1 MNIIIAGAGQV
12 GFNLARTLSIGHN
25 VTIIDKNEKALHRI
39 QESLDILPLQGDAEN
54 SQTYEG
60 FKHTKIDLFIAVT
73 DVDNVNLIATMIADS
88 ILDIDKTFVRL
99 QKYFKDVFLIKEKLG
114 VDEIIF
120 PTRIASKSVA
130 TLLDYPR
137 ANNVKL
143 FKYTKNKLIS
153 LRVSEE
159 FQARKLSSNGFIKVG
174 IERDKEF
181 FIPQEDEVVLPN
193 DLVYFFGLQEHIN
206 EVSAEID
213 NSSLGSMQ
221 NCVIYGGDELG
232 ISIAKLLLETGR
244 NVKVIEKN
252 LEKCEIVESELAGEA
267 TVINAKYSAHDVFEE
282 ENLNNADIFIAT
294 TQNDEFNIIKCLE
307 AKEKGIKKIVAV
319 NNDMEY
325 YNLMHTLGIVVTRGP
340 KISAYNKI
348 MEEISSQGVVIQKN
362 FCGSKA
368 LILMRKIFKTSH
380 SIIKEIKP
388 LKLANTKIYYIRE
401 EILFPINEKITLEE
415 NDIVVAFARTKD
427 MPKLKQ
433 WIYEL

>member
-1 MNIIIAGAGQV
+1 MY
-12 GFNLARTLSIGHN
+12 SW
-25 VTIIDKNEKALHRI
+25 
-39 QESLDILPLQGDAEN
+39 
-54 SQTYEG
+54 
-60 FKHTKIDLFIAVT
+60 
-73 DVDNVNLIATMIADS
+73 
-88 ILDIDKTFVRL
+88 
-99 QKYFKDVFLIKEKLG
+99 IKEKLG

-130 TLLDYPR
+130 SLLGYPR

-153 LRVSEE
+153 IRVSKD
-159 FQARKLSSNGFIKVG
+159 FQATEIISNNFIKVG
-174 IERDKEF
+174 IERDKDF
-181 FIPQEDEVVLPN
+181 FIPKEDEIIKPN
-193 DLVYFFGLQEHIN
+193 DLVYFFGLEENIK
-206 EVSAEID
+206 EVCMQID
-213 NSSLGSMQ
+213 DTAISTLQ

-232 ISIAKLLLETGR
+232 ISIARLLLETGR
-244 NVKVIEKN
+244 NVKVIEKS
-252 LEKCEIVESELAGEA
+252 LDVCEIVEKELAGEA

-325 YNLMHTLGIVVTRGP
+325 YNLMHSLGIVVTRGP

-348 MEEISSQGVVIQKN
+348 MEEIASQGVVIQKN

-368 LILMRKIFKTSH
+368 LVLMRKIFKTTKSTT
-380 SIIKEIKP
+380 KKIKP
-388 LKLANTKIYYIRE
+388 LKLDNTKIYYIRE
-401 EILFPINEKITLEE
+401 ESLYPINEKVLLQE
-415 NDIVVAFARTKD
+415 NDIVVAFATTKM
-427 MPKLKQ
+427 MPKIKQ

>member
-39 QESLDILPLQGDAEN
+39 QESLDILPLQGDVEN
-54 SQTYEG
+54 SQTYES
-60 FKHTKIDLFIAVT
+60 FKNLKIDLFIAVT
-73 DVDNVNLIATMIADS
+73 DIDNVNLIATMIADS

-130 TLLDYPR
+130 SLLNYPR

-153 LRVSEE
+153 IRVSKDFEPKE
-159 FQARKLSSNGFIKVG
+159 ILSNNFIKVG
-174 IERDKEF
+174 IERDKDF
-181 FIPQEDEVVLPN
+181 FIPQEDEVIKAN
-193 DLVYFFGLQEHIN
+193 DLVYFFGLEENIR
-206 EVSAEID
+206 EVCMQID
-213 NSSLGSMQ
+213 DTAISSTQ
-221 NCVIYGGDELG
+221 NCVIYGGHELG

-244 NVKVIEKN
+244 IVKVIEKS
-252 LEKCEIVESELAGEA
+252 LEICEVAERELEGEA
-267 TVINAKYSAHDVFEE
+267 TVINAKYSAHDVFEV

-294 TQNDEFNIIKCLE
+294 TSNDEFNIIKCLE

-325 YNLMHTLGIVVTRGP
+325 YNLMHALGIVVTRGP

-348 MEEISSQGVVIQKN
+348 MEEISSSGVVIQKS

-368 LILMRKIFKTSH
+368 IVLMRKVFKTSK
-380 SIIKEIKP
+380 SISKQVKP
-388 LKLANTKIYYIRE
+388 ITIQNAKIYYIRE
-401 EILFPINEKITLEE
+401 ESLYPFDEKMILEE
-415 NDIVVAFARTKD
+415 NDIVIAFATTKL
-427 MPKLKQ
+427 MPKIKQ

>member
-12 GFNLARTLSIGHN
+12 GFNLARTLSVGHN
-25 VTIIDKNEKALHRI
+25 VTIIDKNEQALHRI
-39 QESLDILPLQGDAEN
+39 QESLDIMPFQGDVEN
-54 SQTYEG
+54 SQTYES
-60 FKHTKIDLFIAVT
+60 FKHLKIDLFIAVT
-73 DVDNVNLIATMIADS
+73 DIDNVNLIATMIADS
-88 ILDIDKTFVRL
+88 VLDIDKTFVRL

-130 TLLDYPR
+130 SLLAYPR
-137 ANNVKL
+137 ANNIKL

-153 LRVSEE
+153 IRVSKD
-159 FQARKLSSNGFIKVG
+159 FQSRAIISNNFIKVG
-174 IERDKEF
+174 IERDKDF
-181 FIPQEDEVVLPN
+181 FIPKEDEVIMPN
-193 DLVYFFGLQEHIN
+193 DLIYFFGLEENIK
-206 EVSAEID
+206 EVCMEID
-213 NSSLGSMQ
+213 DTAASSTQ
-221 NCVIYGGDELG
+221 NCVIYGGGELG

-244 NVKVIEKN
+244 NVKVIEKS
-252 LEKCEIVESELAGEA
+252 LEICETVEKELEGEA

-294 TQNDEFNIIKCLE
+294 TSNDEFNIIKCLE

-325 YNLMHTLGIVVTRGP
+325 YNLMHSLGIVVTRGP

-348 MEEISSQGVVIQKN
+348 MEEISSGGVVIQKN

-368 LILMRKIFKTSH
+368 IVLMRKIFKTS
-380 SIIKEIKP
+380 KKIKP
-388 LKLANTKIYYIRE
+388 IKVTNIKVYYIRE
-401 EILFPINEKITLEE
+401 EALYPLDEKMLLQE
-415 NDIVVAFARTKD
+415 NDIVVAFATTKL
-427 MPKLKQ
+427 MPKMKQ

>member
-12 GFNLARTLSIGHN
+12 GFNLARTLSVGHN
-25 VTIIDKNEKALHRI
+25 VTIIDKNEQALHRI
-39 QESLDILPLQGDAEN
+39 QESLDIMPFQGDVEN
-54 SQTYEG
+54 SQTYES
-60 FKHTKIDLFIAVT
+60 FKHLKIDLFIAVT
-73 DVDNVNLIATMIADS
+73 DIDNVNLIATMIADS
-88 ILDIDKTFVRL
+88 VLDIDKTFVRL

-130 TLLDYPR
+130 SLLAYPR
-137 ANNVKL
+137 ANNIKL

-153 LRVSEE
+153 IRVSKD
-159 FQARKLSSNGFIKVG
+159 FQSRAIISNNFIKVG
-174 IERDKEF
+174 IERDKDF
-181 FIPQEDEVVLPN
+181 FIPKEDEVIMPN
-193 DLVYFFGLQEHIN
+193 DLIYFFGLEENIK
-206 EVSAEID
+206 EVCMEID
-213 NSSLGSMQ
+213 DTAASSTQ
-221 NCVIYGGDELG
+221 NCVIYGGGELG

-244 NVKVIEKN
+244 NVKVIEKS
-252 LEKCEIVESELAGEA
+252 LEICETVEKELEGEA

-294 TQNDEFNIIKCLE
+294 TSNDEFNIIKCLE

-325 YNLMHTLGIVVTRGP
+325 YNLMHSLGIVVTRGP

-348 MEEISSQGVVIQKN
+348 MEEISSGGVVIQKN

-368 LILMRKIFKTSH
+368 IVLMRKIFKTS
-380 SIIKEIKP
+380 KKIKP
-388 LKLANTKIYYIRE
+388 IKVTNIKIYYIRE
-401 EILFPINEKITLEE
+401 EALYPLDEKMLLQE
-415 NDIVVAFARTKD
+415 NDIVVAFATTKL
-427 MPKLKQ
+427 MPKMKQ